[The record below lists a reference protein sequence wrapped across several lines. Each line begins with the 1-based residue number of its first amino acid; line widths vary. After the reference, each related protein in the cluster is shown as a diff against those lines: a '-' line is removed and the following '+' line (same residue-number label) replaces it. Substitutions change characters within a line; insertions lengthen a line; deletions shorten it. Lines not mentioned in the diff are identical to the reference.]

1 MGRLSTLIEARAG
14 GEVRGWSRHGTDL
27 TARLGSL
34 LAPFTDVAPGTTFDG
49 ELVAVSERDG
59 KPTQDFAAV
68 TRAVFT
74 GRPAATD
81 RLRFVAFD
89 VLAVAGEDV
98 RARRWEDRDAGL
110 RETLPVCERIRLA
123 VSQPATLVAH
133 EAIVALGFEGTVLK
147 RLGSAYRPGR
157 HRTWIKQKARFVAR
171 AELRSVHQDRE
182 GCWHALCEIDG
193 RRVHSLAS
201 AQTRNLIGEPVELV
215 YSRVDAD
222 GGLRE
227 ARIASRVP

>member
-1 MGRLSTLIEARAG
+1 MTAG
-14 GEVRGWSRHGTDL
+14 C
-27 TARLGSL
+27 
-34 LAPFTDVAPGTTFDG
+34 LAKLGTTFDG

-59 KPTQDFAAV
+59 KPTQGFAAV

-74 GRPAATD
+74 GRSAATN

-98 RARRWEDRDAGL
+98 RVCRWEDRDAGL

-123 VSQPATLVAH
+123 VSQPATQAAH

-182 GCWHALCEIDG
+182 GCWHPLCEIDG
-193 RRVHSLAS
+193 RRVHALAS
-201 AQTRNLIGEPVELV
+201 AQTRNLVGEPVELV

-227 ARIASRVP
+227 ARIASSVP

>member
-1 MGRLSTLIEARAG
+1 MSYVVRSVRHPRLRHKDGFRLLIEARAG

-34 LAPFTDVAPGTTFDG
+34 LAPFAEVAPGTTFDG

-59 KPTQDFAAV
+59 KPIQDFAAV

-98 RARRWEDRDAGL
+98 RARAWEDRDACL
-110 RETLPVCERIRLA
+110 HETLPVCERIRLA
-123 VSQPATLVAH
+123 VSQPATLAAH
-133 EAIVALGFEGTVLK
+133 EAIVALGFEGTVL
-147 RLGSAYRPGR
+147 RRCPWRRGSRRRGGFAIQLARTRPPEPTSPHR
-157 HRTWIKQKARFVAR
+157 HGEAAARR
-171 AELRSVHQDRE
+171 
-182 GCWHALCEIDG
+182 CETG
-193 RRVHSLAS
+193 
-201 AQTRNLIGEPVELV
+201 QTATNTNRCLSRV
-215 YSRVDAD
+215 YSRRSFFGDPAQ
-222 GGLRE
+222 RW
-227 ARIASRVP
+227 

>member
-1 MGRLSTLIEARAG
+1 L
-14 GEVRGWSRHGTDL
+14 
-27 TARLGSL
+27 L

-68 TRAVFT
+68 TRGVFT
-74 GRPAATD
+74 GKPAATD
-81 RLRFVAFD
+81 QLRFVAFD
-89 VLAVAGEDV
+89 LLAAAGGDV
-98 RARRWEDRDAGL
+98 RGLPWEERDARL
-110 RETLPVCERIRLA
+110 RETLPVGERIRLA
-123 VSQPATLVAH
+123 GSQPATPAAH

-147 RLGSAYRPGR
+147 RFGSAYRAGR
-157 HRTWIKQKARFVAR
+157 NRAWIKRKARFVAS

-182 GCWHALCEIDG
+182 GRWHAFCEIDG
-193 RRVHSLAS
+193 RRVRTLAS
-201 AQTRNLIGEPVELV
+201 PRTRELVGERVDLV

-227 ARIASRVP
+227 ARIGTH